1 MLAAEEFGSGGSR
14 VAFACVFAFLTI
26 VFLFHSAFYL
36 PLVGIDDANIARV
49 YAANLASGH
58 GWVYFP
64 GTERVEGTTSLLQVG
79 IWYLALRTPYPL
91 PVMHVIHFLFC
102 LLAIWMALRILASFQ
117 SQAAGRIQFG
127 LPLFAYL
134 CWLALNPGVITW
146 STMALMDVSLW
157 TLLILSA
164 LAVTCALLAEGHTRR
179 YATRMS
185 VLAFIMVLTRP
196 EAMALV
202 PFLVL
207 TGGLLFWLK
216 THELRTT
223 VRTVAIPLIVHAAAT
238 AGLICFRLSYFGYPL
253 PNTYYAKLSPHVW
266 YNITSGL
273 NYIGENFQVCP
284 MAVPLLVVL
293 LALAIRAG
301 WRVVGNPQPRPS
313 DLLTLAVAIPAMAL
327 VGIAILNGGDHFA
340 QGRFLVQFNM
350 LLPIPALALIH
361 VPRWPTAAPR
371 GIAIGFLAV
380 ATAAALDV
388 VQLPAIERVAGLE
401 LEYRI
406 AERGLQTG
414 NLLNHAFPGNPKPTI
429 GVVTAGGIAV
439 AYGGYVVDLLGLNNT
454 RIAHAN
460 QGLYGLKNHAAFHRP
475 TFYALLPDLLLPRPL
490 IDIRQAASAD
500 CTQIWAFEELVTR
513 RVMWEPEF
521 AAVYAPVSLVLRS
534 DSLVPPSPLLRA
546 QPAFL
551 RPFME
556 PPVIHWVGT
565 YLFVKKS
572 LLGAVNREAF
582 DVTPLACV
590 NAAAPPRAPSP
601 PRAEPF
607 TWIEAPVLPSR

>member
-1 MLAAEEFGSGGSR
+1 MIAAEEIGGSSSR

-26 VFLFHSAFYL
+26 AFLFHSACYR

-49 YAANLASGH
+49 YAANLANGH

-91 PVMHVIHFLFC
+91 PVMHGLHFLFC
-102 LLAIWMALRILASFQ
+102 LLAIWMGLRILGSFQ
-117 SQAAGRIQFG
+117 KLGAGRIQFG

-146 STMALMDVSLW
+146 LTIALMDVSVW

-164 LAVTCALLAEGHTRR
+164 VAVTCALLAECHTRQ
-179 YATRMS
+179 YATLMS
-185 VLAFIMVLTRP
+185 VLAFILVLTRP

-216 THELRTT
+216 TRELRTT
-223 VRTVAIPLIVHAAAT
+223 VRTVAIPLIVYAVTT

-266 YNITSGL
+266 YNISSGL
-273 NYIGENFQVCP
+273 EYIGGNLQVCP
-284 MAVPLLVVL
+284 MAIPLLVIL
-293 LALAIRAG
+293 LALGIRAG
-301 WRVVGNPQPRPS
+301 WRVVGNREPRQS
-313 DLLTLAVAIPAMAL
+313 DLLTLAVGIPAMAL

-340 QGRFLVQFNM
+340 QGRFLVQFNL
-350 LLPIPALALIH
+350 LLPIPALALINL
-361 VPRWPTAAPR
+361 PGWPTAGRR
-371 GIAIGFLAV
+371 GFLIGFLAV
-380 ATAAALDV
+380 ATAIAIDIM
-388 VQLPAIERVAGLE
+388 QLPAIERVAGLE
-401 LEYRI
+401 NEYRI

-414 NLLNHAFPGNPKPTI
+414 NLLNHAFPGNPKPRI

-439 AYGGYVVDLLGLNNT
+439 SYGGDVVDLLGLDNT

-475 TFYALLPDLLLPRPL
+475 TFYALLPDLLFPRPL

-513 RVMWEPEF
+513 GVMWEPEF

-534 DSLVPPSPLLRA
+534 DGLVPPSPFLRA
-546 QPAFL
+546 RPVFL
-551 RPFME
+551 KPLLE
-556 PPVIHWVGT
+556 PPQIRWVGT
-565 YLFVKKS
+565 YLFMKKS
-572 LLGAVNREAF
+572 LLGAVNREVF
-582 DVTPLACV
+582 DVTPITCV
-590 NAAAPPRAPSP
+590 SVGATPPGSSP
-601 PRAEPF
+601 PRAKPL
-607 TWIEAPVLPSR
+607 TWIEAPVSPSR